1 MNRMDGM
8 DVELR
13 HLRCLAAVMDEGT
26 FTDAAIELRMSQ
38 AAVSR
43 NIAALEQSL
52 GVRLVER
59 TTRSISLTTSGERV
73 LAKARRILSLLA
85 DLERD
90 ARAGTGRVRIGYAWS
105 ALGEHT
111 TEFQRRW
118 AAAFVSTELQL
129 VRSNTPTGGL
139 SDGTTDFAILRRL
152 PATAAV
158 EHVRIGEEKRYCS
171 MSSDDPLAA
180 KRSVTLEQIAQRAV
194 AMDLRTGS
202 TSLELWPEH
211 GRPREVIPI
220 HDIEDW
226 LNVIGSG
233 KARGITAESTAH
245 QYRRRGLVYRPVR
258 DAPPVPVYAAWIRK
272 DPPRDRERIVELLMG
287 LYR

>member
-1 MNRMDGM
+1 
-8 DVELR
+8 
-13 HLRCLAAVMDEGT
+13 
-26 FTDAAIELRMSQ
+26 
-38 AAVSR
+38 
-43 NIAALEQSL
+43 
-52 GVRLVER
+52 
-59 TTRSISLTTSGERV
+59 
-73 LAKARRILSLLA
+73 
-85 DLERD
+85 
-90 ARAGTGRVRIGYAWS
+90 
-105 ALGEHT
+105 
-111 TEFQRRW
+111 
-118 AAAFVSTELQL
+118 
-129 VRSNTPTGGL
+129 
-139 SDGTTDFAILRRL
+139 
-152 PATAAV
+152 
-158 EHVRIGEEKRYCS
+158 

-233 KARGITAESTAH
+233 KALGITAESTAH